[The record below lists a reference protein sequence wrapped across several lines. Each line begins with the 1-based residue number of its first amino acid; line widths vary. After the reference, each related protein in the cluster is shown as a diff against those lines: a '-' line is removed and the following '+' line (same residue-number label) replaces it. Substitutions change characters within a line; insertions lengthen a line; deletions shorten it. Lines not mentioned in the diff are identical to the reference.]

1 MLDLDLSLGLGEM
14 QGSEDAGHGNPG
26 MLQLTDRAAPYRRRY
41 GPQPGS
47 NAFFVLLVRL
57 LLISHVYELSFILKL
72 FSFSVFHMHI

>member
-1 MLDLDLSLGLGEM
+1 MGIPACST
-14 QGSEDAGHGNPG
+14 
-26 MLQLTDRAAPYRRRY
+26 LTDRAAPYRRRY